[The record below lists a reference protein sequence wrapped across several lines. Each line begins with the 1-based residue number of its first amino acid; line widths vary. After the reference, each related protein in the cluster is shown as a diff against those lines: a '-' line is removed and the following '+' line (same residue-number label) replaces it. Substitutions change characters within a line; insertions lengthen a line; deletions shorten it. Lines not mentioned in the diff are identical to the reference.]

1 LDVRAIKKGFRSR
14 WTLSTQN
21 AEISA
26 EKTGLL
32 SNDDIVSG
40 AAAS

>member
-1 LDVRAIKKGFRSR
+1 MFAQWAFQRRGAE
-14 WTLSTQN
+14 N